1 MTCDVRH
8 NFCVPKAQHKGVNSF
23 LKKPP
28 YFHVPVFSRE
38 IYINLHAKSS
48 MKIEE
53 ISRENADAKNLNAT
67 LEIMSHHCN
76 QDSHLML

>member
-1 MTCDVRH
+1 M
-8 NFCVPKAQHKGVNSF
+8 F
-23 LKKPP
+23 L
-28 YFHVPVFSRE
+28 RE

-48 MKIEE
+48 LKIEE

-67 LEIMSHHCN
+67 LEIMSPHYA